1 MSTSDNVNNNHIQ
14 QHTQSTSHNET
25 SGRISGNYYSETVKD
40 NDDTNLNNNKTS
52 ATGITHQ
59 EVKEQAS
66 NSYKTNKSH
75 LKISNKELEKDLIL
89 NCLALI
95 Y

>member
-1 MSTSDNVNNNHIQ
+1 MSTKLNLNQTTTVLQVCLQVTMNNNHIQ

-59 EVKEQAS
+59 EVK
-66 NSYKTNKSH
+66 NKH
-75 LKISNKELEKDLIL
+75 PILIKPTRVTSR
-89 NCLALI
+89 
-95 Y
+95 

>member
-25 SGRISGNYYSETVKD
+25 SGRISGSETVKD
-40 NDDTNLNNNKTS
+40 NDDTNLNKTS

-75 LKISNKELEKDLIL
+75 LKISNKELERT
-89 NCLALI
+89 
-95 Y
+95 